1 MEELVKQVKMEMLRT
16 LIWLIIACG
25 AGALV
30 YYTLLVK

>member
-16 LIWLIIACG
+16 LIWLLVACG

-30 YYTLLVK
+30 YYTFLR